1 MSPRACFCRLGLAP
15 LPCIINDLEYS
26 PCEPGLT
33 HECAYAM
40 YIAYIFSGKEG
51 DVMRSWSI
59 TEARAKIS
67 DVFDAALTAG
77 PQKIERRDSEPVVI
91 VAESDWNR
99 LVTEYQTVADLVLNA
114 PIAEG
119 DMRERQPARVIT
131 REPF

>member
-1 MSPRACFCRLGLAP
+1 
-15 LPCIINDLEYS
+15 
-26 PCEPGLT
+26 
-33 HECAYAM
+33 M

-114 PIAEG
+114 PIAEE
-119 DMRERQPARVIT
+119 DRPERQPARVIT